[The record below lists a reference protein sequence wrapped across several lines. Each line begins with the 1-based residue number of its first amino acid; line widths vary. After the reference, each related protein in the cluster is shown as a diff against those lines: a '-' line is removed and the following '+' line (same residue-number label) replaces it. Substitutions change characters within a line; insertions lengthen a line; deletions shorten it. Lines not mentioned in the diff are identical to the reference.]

1 MSLKILGAGF
11 GRTGTHSLKLA
22 LEMLDFAPCHHMY
35 EVRKSPEQIAYWTA
49 AARGET
55 LDWDAVFSGYTAQV
69 DWPASF
75 FWKELSSHFSDAKV
89 ILTTRD
95 PEAWYASICRTI
107 LPASTIG
114 RTDDPDPMGRAGS
127 DIIYRLALE
136 RIFDGRL
143 ADKDHALAVYAQHHR
158 DVIETIPADRLLV
171 FDAMDGWDPLCAFL
185 EVDCPADP
193 FPRGNSTA
201 EFLARK
207 AYLATSVDG

>member
-22 LEMLDFAPCHHMY
+22 LEMLGFAPCHHMY
-35 EVRKSPEQIAYWTA
+35 EVRKSPKQIAFWAA

-55 LDWDAVFSGYTAQV
+55 LGWDVVFAGYAAQV

-75 FWKELSSHFSDAKV
+75 FWKELSDHFPDAKV

-107 LPASTIG
+107 LPSSTIG
-114 RTDDPDPMGRAGS
+114 RTNDPDPKGRAGS

-136 RIFDGRL
+136 RIFNGRL
-143 ADKDHALAVYAQHHR
+143 ADKDYALEVFAKHHR
-158 DVIETIPADRLLV
+158 DVVEAIPAERLLV
-171 FDAMDGWDPLCAFL
+171 FDALDGWDPLCSFL
-185 EVDCPADP
+185 DVESPNEP
-193 FPRGNSTA
+193 FPTGNTTA

-207 AYLATSVDG
+207 TYLSALSDD